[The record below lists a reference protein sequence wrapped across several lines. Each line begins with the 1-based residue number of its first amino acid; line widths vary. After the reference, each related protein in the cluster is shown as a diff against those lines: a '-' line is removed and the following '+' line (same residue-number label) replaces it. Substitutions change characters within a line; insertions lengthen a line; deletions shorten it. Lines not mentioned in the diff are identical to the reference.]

1 MTHSRSRLPL
11 ALRPGAG
18 VALLAAILISAC
30 STAPAATPT
39 PRAIAPILTAP
50 AGSPVAI
57 QEPLTVVVA
66 ATDLAVGR
74 NRFAFGLLDAEGPI
88 RTPEVRVTF
97 YHVDGDPSKPAGQD
111 MARFVRWPS
120 SKAGVYVVQAQF
132 PAPGRWGVVVETP
145 KVEGETPTFG
155 QSGFIVKA
163 ESSAP
168 ALGEVPPPIL
178 NRTTAEVSDLTKL
191 TSAREPD
198 PDLYRMTV
206 ADALK
211 SSRPSLIAFATPLF
225 CSTAT
230 CGPQL
235 QVLSALNERHAG
247 KVNFIH
253 IEVYENPHEMKED
266 FSAGRVSPHMD
277 QWGLLTEPFTFVLD
291 AGGRVTSKFEGFAT
305 EEELEAALAEVLPAG
320 G

>member
-1 MTHSRSRLPL
+1 M
-11 ALRPGAG
+11 
-18 VALLAAILISAC
+18 
-30 STAPAATPT
+30 
-39 PRAIAPILTAP
+39 
-50 AGSPVAI
+50 
-57 QEPLTVVVA
+57 
-66 ATDLAVGR
+66 GR
-74 NRFAFGLLDAEGPI
+74 NRFAFGVLDAEGPV
-88 RTPEVRVTF
+88 RTPGVRVTF
-97 YHVDGDPSKPAGQD
+97 YHVDGDPSKPAGRD
-111 MARFVRWPS
+111 TARFVRWPS
-120 SKAGVYVVQAQF
+120 SKVGVYVVQAQF

-145 KVEGETPTFG
+145 KVDGNAPAFG

-168 ALGEVPPPIL
+168 ALGELPPPIV
-178 NRTTAEVSDLTKL
+178 NRTAADVDALAEL

-211 SSRPSLIAFATPLF
+211 SGRPSLIAFATPLF

-291 AGGRVTSKFEGFAT
+291 PDGRVASKFEGFAT
-305 EEELEAALAEVLPAG
+305 EEELEAALTEVLPAG

>member
-11 ALRPGAG
+11 ALRPEAG

-39 PRAIAPILTAP
+39 PRAPAPTLTAP
-50 AGSPVAI
+50 SGSPVAI

-74 NRFAFGLLDAEGPI
+74 NRFAFGVLDAEGPV
-88 RTPEVRVTF
+88 RTSEVRVTF

-178 NRTTAEVSDLTKL
+178 NRTAADVSNLAEL
-191 TSAREPD
+191 TSALEPD

-211 SSRPSLIAFATPLF
+211 SGRPSLIAFATPLF

-291 AGGRVTSKFEGFAT
+291 AGGRVASKFEGFAT
-305 EEELEAALAEVLPAG
+305 EEELEAALAEVLSAG

>member
-1 MTHSRSRLPL
+1 MTQSRSRLPLAL

-30 STAPAATPT
+30 STAPTATPT
-39 PRAIAPILTAP
+39 IPAP
-50 AGSPVAI
+50 APSPTAEAGSVAV
-57 QEPLTVVVA
+57 EELTVVVA

-74 NRFAFGLLDAEGPI
+74 NRFAFGLLDVEGPI

-163 ESSAP
+163 ESSSP
-168 ALGEVPPPIL
+168 ALGEVPPPIV
-178 NRTTAEVSDLTKL
+178 NRTASDVPNLAEL

-206 ADALK
+206 ADALE
-211 SSRPSLIAFATPLF
+211 SGRPSLIAFATPLF

-291 AGGRVTSKFEGFAT
+291 PDGRVASKFEGFAT
-305 EEELEAALAEVLPAG
+305 EEELEAALAEALQAG

>member
-1 MTHSRSRLPL
+1 MTHSKSRLPL
-11 ALRPGAG
+11 ALRPEAG

-39 PRAIAPILTAP
+39 PRAPAPTLTAP
-50 AGSPVAI
+50 SGSPVAI

-74 NRFAFGLLDAEGPI
+74 NRFAFGLLDVEGPI

-120 SKAGVYVVQAQF
+120 SKAGVYVLQAQF

-163 ESSAP
+163 ESSSP
-168 ALGEVPPPIL
+168 ALGEVPPPIV
-178 NRTTAEVSDLTKL
+178 NRTASDVPNLAEL

-206 ADALK
+206 ADALE
-211 SSRPSLIAFATPLF
+211 SGRPSLIAFATPLF

-291 AGGRVTSKFEGFAT
+291 ADGRVASKFEGFAT
-305 EEELEAALAEVLPAG
+305 EEELEAALAEVLQAG

>member
-1 MTHSRSRLPL
+1 MTQSRSRLPL

-30 STAPAATPT
+30 STAPTATPT
-39 PRAIAPILTAP
+39 IPAP
-50 AGSPVAI
+50 AP
-57 QEPLTVVVA
+57 A

-120 SKAGVYVVQAQF
+120 SKAGVYVLQAQF

-206 ADALK
+206 ADALE
-211 SSRPSLIAFATPLF
+211 SGRPSLIAFATPLF

-291 AGGRVTSKFEGFAT
+291 ADGRVASKFEGFAT
-305 EEELEAALAEVLPAG
+305 EEELEATLAEVLQAG

>member
-1 MTHSRSRLPL
+1 MTQSRSRLPL

-30 STAPAATPT
+30 STAPTATPT
-39 PRAIAPILTAP
+39 IPAP
-50 AGSPVAI
+50 APSPTAEAGSVAV
-57 QEPLTVVVA
+57 EELTVVVA

-74 NRFAFGLLDAEGPI
+74 NRFAFGVLDAEGPI
-88 RTPEVRVTF
+88 RTSEVRVTF

-120 SKAGVYVVQAQF
+120 SKAGVYVLQAQF

-168 ALGEVPPPIL
+168 ALGEVPPPIV
-178 NRTTAEVSDLTKL
+178 NRTAADVPNLAEL
-191 TSAREPD
+191 TSSREPD

-206 ADALK
+206 ADALE
-211 SSRPSLIAFATPLF
+211 SGRPSLIAFATPLF

-305 EEELEAALAEVLPAG
+305 EEELQAALAEVLQAG

>member
-18 VALLAAILISAC
+18 VALLAAILLSAC

-39 PRAIAPILTAP
+39 PRAPAPTLTAP

-120 SKAGVYVVQAQF
+120 SKAGVYVLQAQF

-163 ESSAP
+163 ESSSP
-168 ALGEVPPPIL
+168 ALGEVPPTIV
-178 NRTTAEVSDLTKL
+178 NRTASDVPNLAEL

-206 ADALK
+206 ADALE
-211 SSRPSLIAFATPLF
+211 SGRPSLIAFATPLF

-291 AGGRVTSKFEGFAT
+291 AGGRVASKFEGFAT
-305 EEELEAALAEVLPAG
+305 EEELETALAEVLQAG

>member
-1 MTHSRSRLPL
+1 MTQSRSRLPL

-39 PRAIAPILTAP
+39 PRAPAPTLTAP
-50 AGSPVAI
+50 SGSPVAI

-97 YHVDGDPSKPAGQD
+97 YHIDGDPSKPAGQD

-120 SKAGVYVVQAQF
+120 SKAGVYVLQAQF
-132 PAPGRWGVVVETP
+132 PAPGRWGVVVEPP

-178 NRTTAEVSDLTKL
+178 NRTADDVPNLAEL
-191 TSAREPD
+191 TSSREPD

-305 EEELEAALAEVLPAG
+305 EEELQAALAEVLQAG

>member
-1 MTHSRSRLPL
+1 M
-11 ALRPGAG
+11 
-18 VALLAAILISAC
+18 
-30 STAPAATPT
+30 
-39 PRAIAPILTAP
+39 
-50 AGSPVAI
+50 
-57 QEPLTVVVA
+57 
-66 ATDLAVGR
+66 GR

-120 SKAGVYVVQAQF
+120 SKAGVYVLQAQF

-163 ESSAP
+163 ESSSP
-168 ALGEVPPPIL
+168 ALGEVPPPIV
-178 NRTTAEVSDLTKL
+178 NRTAADVPNLAEL

-206 ADALK
+206 ADALE
-211 SSRPSLIAFATPLF
+211 SGRPSLIAFATPLF

-291 AGGRVTSKFEGFAT
+291 AGGRVASKFEGFAT
-305 EEELEAALAEVLPAG
+305 EEELEAALAEVLQAG

>member
-1 MTHSRSRLPL
+1 MTQSRSRLPL

-30 STAPAATPT
+30 SAAPTATPT
-39 PRAIAPILTAP
+39 PRVPAPTLTAP

-74 NRFAFGLLDAEGPI
+74 NRFAFGLIDAEGPI
-88 RTPEVRVTF
+88 RTSEVRVTF
-97 YHVDGDPSKPAGQD
+97 YHLDGDPSKPAGQD

-132 PAPGRWGVVVETP
+132 PAPGRWGVVVEAP

-178 NRTTAEVSDLTKL
+178 NRTADDVPNLAEL
-191 TSAREPD
+191 TSSREPD

-305 EEELEAALAEVLPAG
+305 EKELEAALAEVLPAG

>member
-1 MTHSRSRLPL
+1 MPW
-11 ALRPGAG
+11 
-18 VALLAAILISAC
+18 AATGSPSAC
-30 STAPAATPT
+30 ST
-39 PRAIAPILTAP
+39 R
-50 AGSPVAI
+50 
-57 QEPLTVVVA
+57 
-66 ATDLAVGR
+66 R
-74 NRFAFGLLDAEGPI
+74 GPI
-88 RTPEVRVTF
+88 RTPEARVTF

-120 SKAGVYVVQAQF
+120 SKAGVYVLQAQF

-168 ALGEVPPPIL
+168 ALGEVPPPIV
-178 NRTTAEVSDLTKL
+178 NRTAADVSGLTKL

-211 SSRPSLIAFATPLF
+211 SGRPSLIAFATPLF

-235 QVLSALNERHAG
+235 QVVSALNERHAG

-291 AGGRVTSKFEGFAT
+291 ADGRVASKFEGFAT
-305 EEELEAALAEVLPAG
+305 EEELQAALAEVLQAG

>member
-1 MTHSRSRLPL
+1 MTQSRSRLPLAL

-39 PRAIAPILTAP
+39 PRAPAPTLTAP
-50 AGSPVAI
+50 AGSVAV
-57 QEPLTVVVA
+57 EELTVVVA

-74 NRFAFGLLDAEGPI
+74 NRFAFGLLDVEGPI

-120 SKAGVYVVQAQF
+120 SKAGVYVLQAQF

-178 NRTTAEVSDLTKL
+178 NRTADDVPNLAEL
-191 TSAREPD
+191 TSSREPD

-305 EEELEAALAEVLPAG
+305 EEELQAALAEVLQAG

>member
-39 PRAIAPILTAP
+39 PRAPAPTLTAP

-163 ESSAP
+163 ESSSP
-168 ALGEVPPPIL
+168 ALGEVPPPIV
-178 NRTTAEVSDLTKL
+178 NRTAADVPNLAEL

-206 ADALK
+206 ADALE
-211 SSRPSLIAFATPLF
+211 SGRPSLIAFATPLF

>member
-1 MTHSRSRLPL
+1 MTQSKSRLPL

-39 PRAIAPILTAP
+39 PRAPAPTLTAP

-74 NRFAFGLLDAEGPI
+74 NRFAFGLLDVEGPI

-97 YHVDGDPSKPAGQD
+97 YHLDGDPSKPASQD

-120 SKAGVYVVQAQF
+120 SKAGVYVLQAQF

-155 QSGFIVKA
+155 QIGFIVKA
-163 ESSAP
+163 ESSSP
-168 ALGEVPPPIL
+168 ALGEVPPPIV
-178 NRTTAEVSDLTKL
+178 TGPPPTCPTSPSSPPPVSLTQ
-191 TSAREPD
+191 TCT
-198 PDLYRMTV
+198 RMTV
-206 ADALK
+206 ADALE
-211 SSRPSLIAFATPLF
+211 SGRPSLIAFATPLF

-291 AGGRVTSKFEGFAT
+291 ADGRVASKFEGFAT
-305 EEELEAALAEVLPAG
+305 EEELETALAEVLQAG